1 MWLEA
6 GVVPLGGFEMAV
18 QWDLKLAES
27 SEVQV
32 GCPGCVEELRGRA
45 T

>member
-1 MWLEA
+1 MCLEA

-27 SEVQV
+27 SEYKLGVLGV
-32 GCPGCVEELRGRA
+32 WKN
-45 T
+45 